1 MRAWS
6 RAGHRSRADDQH
18 QSERVESVVLTPSP
32 FDQDETAPRLLVS
45 VRDADEALAAA
56 LAGAD
61 LVDAKDP
68 ARGALGALP
77 VATVRALVARVA
89 GRAVTS
95 AVAGEP
101 ADAAALAAHV
111 AAIAATG
118 VDYVKVAVRPE
129 FSDAALTEAA
139 AAAPGRLIAV
149 LFAGHDPAP
158 GLVARLAAAGFVGAM
173 IDTATK
179 DGRRLPDLLPAR
191 TLAAFTRACRR
202 HGLVSGLAG
211 SLALADIEPLGSLG
225 AHYLGFRGGLC
236 RDSDRTKGLDPT
248 RVAEA
253 VRSLRAH
260 ARRDAA

>member
-1 MRAWS
+1 M
-6 RAGHRSRADDQH
+6 Q
-18 QSERVESVVLTPSP
+18 ETVVSTPLP
-32 FDQDETAPRLLVS
+32 FDPASAGAAPRLLVS
-45 VRDADEALAAA
+45 VRDAEEALAAA

-68 ARGALGALP
+68 ERGALGALP
-77 VATVRALVARVA
+77 VATVRSLVVRVG

-101 ADAAALAAHV
+101 ANGADLSPCV
-111 AAIAATG
+111 ATMAATG
-118 VDYVKVAVRPE
+118 VDYVKVAVRAG
-129 FSDAALTEAA
+129 FSDAALAEAA

-149 LFAGHDPAP
+149 LFAEHPPAP
-158 GLVARLAAAGFVGAM
+158 DLVARLRGAGFVGAM

-179 DGRRLPDLLPAR
+179 DGRRLPDLLSAAP
-191 TLAAFTRACRR
+191 LAAFTQACRD

-211 SLALADIEPLGSLG
+211 SLALTDIEPLAALG

-236 RDSDRTKGLDPT
+236 RGSDRTHGLDPA

-253 VRSLRAH
+253 VETLRSCT
-260 ARRDAA
+260 RRNAA